1 MSQDIQTYYGLQ
13 WNPFSTDKPVEGIV
27 TFERWSQFFWRI
39 ENLIMDGGFG
49 MITGDPGVGKS
60 TTMRALFD
68 RISQIKDV
76 QVQQLTRPQSGLSDF
91 YRELGQLFNLD
102 LKVSNRYSG
111 YSALREKWQS
121 HINTALF
128 RPVLLID
135 EAQEMQTPTMSELRL
150 LMSKKFDSE
159 ILLTVIF
166 SGDLRLQKKFQDETL
181 RPIDSRIRTRLTI
194 DPPSKQELIQLMHQL
209 LKQAGRPDLMTDEL
223 INTVTELSLQNPR
236 ILMNYSIEILNLG
249 FKKKVKFLDVDLLFE
264 LYPPHSKSRKA
275 PKH

>member
-1 MSQDIQTYYGLQ
+1 MSQDIQTYYGLK
-13 WNPFSTDKPVEGIV
+13 WNPFTTDKPVEGIV
-27 TFERWSQFFWRI
+27 TSERWDQFFWRI

-68 RISQIKDV
+68 KISQIKDV
-76 QVQQLTRPQSGLSDF
+76 QVQQITRPQSGLSDF
-91 YRELGQLFNLD
+91 YRELGQLFKLD
-102 LKVSNRYSG
+102 LKVTNRYSG

-128 RPVLLID
+128 RPVILID

-166 SGDLRLQKKFQDETL
+166 SGDSRLPKKFQDEAL
-181 RPIDSRIRTRLTI
+181 QPIGSRIRTRLSI
-194 DPPSKQELIQLMHQL
+194 DPPSKQEMINLMLQL

-223 INTVTELSLQNPR
+223 INTITELSLQNPR
-236 ILMNYSIEILNLG
+236 TLMNYSTEILNLG
-249 FKKKVKFLDVDLLFE
+249 FKKRAKVLDVDLFFE
-264 LYPPHSKSRKA
+264 LYPPHIKPRK
-275 PKH
+275 PTKH